1 MLNDNDLN
9 QIENP
14 AEMEMLEAHEDDI
27 QDDDPETLE
36 EMEHRQDEL
45 VELFMEISLNKK
57 HEVCEKTQA
66 DFMAGKE

>member
-1 MLNDNDLN
+1 MLNDDANDLN

-36 EMEHRQDEL
+36 EMERRQDEL

-57 HEVCEKTQA
+57 HEACEKA
-66 DFMAGKE
+66 

>member
-1 MLNDNDLN
+1 MLNDDVNDLN

-36 EMEHRQDEL
+36 EM
-45 VELFMEISLNKK
+45 
-57 HEVCEKTQA
+57 
-66 DFMAGKE
+66 

>member
-1 MLNDNDLN
+1 MLNDDVNDLN

-36 EMEHRQDEL
+36 EMERRQDEL

-57 HEVCEKTQA
+57 HEAYEKV
-66 DFMAGKE
+66 

>member
-1 MLNDNDLN
+1 MLNDDVNDLN

-36 EMEHRQDEL
+36 EMERRQDEL

-57 HEVCEKTQA
+57 HEANEKA
-66 DFMAGKE
+66 